1 MKIDVMVASKEH
13 LRYVTQINDA
23 IDEAAKSRGT
33 GIARRTDEYIAD
45 KINSGKAIIA
55 VNREEFVGFCYI
67 ESWGH
72 DEFVANS
79 GLIVRPQYRNMGVA
93 KRIKKAA
100 FELSRKRFPNAK
112 IFGLTTGEAVMRI
125 NTELGYEPVTFAKL
139 TDAMQQ
145 LLDGSSELY
154 EGLETLLEKSQTLVD
169 GVGTL
174 NNGAAALKTGAG
186 SLNAG
191 AAELANGMQTLNGGL
206 STLSGQSAALN
217 AGAQQVFQSLL
228 AAATTQINAAGLSI
242 PQLTIGNYAE
252 VLNGALA
259 SLDQTA
265 VYEQAYQTALAKV
278 TAAVNAQEATIRAA
292 VTAAVQ
298 QNVTEQ
304 VTAAVREQVTAKVLA
319 AMGLTPETYAA
330 GIADGTISEEQ
341 QAQIE
346 AAINAQMASDDVQAL
361 ISQQV
366 AAQMEEQLRLYT
378 SPSEEEYRKLRDKTR
393 QNVKMKNSLLLSKSA
408 ILKSKYMVPNSISVL
423 KIKTTSKPFWS
434 AVASVSATTTR
445 RLT

>member
-139 TDAMQQ
+139 TDDEEFWA
-145 LLDGSSELY
+145 GSS
-154 EGLETLLEKSQTLVD
+154 
-169 GVGTL
+169 
-174 NNGAAALKTGAG
+174 
-186 SLNAG
+186 
-191 AAELANGMQTLNGGL
+191 
-206 STLSGQSAALN
+206 
-217 AGAQQVFQSLL
+217 
-228 AAATTQINAAGLSI
+228 
-242 PQLTIGNYAE
+242 YA
-252 VLNGALA
+252 
-259 SLDQTA
+259 
-265 VYEQAYQTALAKV
+265 
-278 TAAVNAQEATIRAA
+278 
-292 VTAAVQ
+292 
-298 QNVTEQ
+298 
-304 VTAAVREQVTAKVLA
+304 
-319 AMGLTPETYAA
+319 
-330 GIADGTISEEQ
+330 
-341 QAQIE
+341 
-346 AAINAQMASDDVQAL
+346 
-361 ISQQV
+361 
-366 AAQMEEQLRLYT
+366 
-378 SPSEEEYRKLRDKTR
+378 
-393 QNVKMKNSLLLSKSA
+393 
-408 ILKSKYMVPNSISVL
+408 
-423 KIKTTSKPFWS
+423 
-434 AVASVSATTTR
+434 
-445 RLT
+445 